1 MIPVSELL
9 MEIDNKLNSNSNLTN
24 QFIPNETKI
33 DALNNAQNK
42 LVIKKLGLNNDY
54 QLGLD
59 AFKKRYEDLQIL
71 IVPYEQ
77 LPVTFLADQFNSYTS
92 DILTLKKD
100 FFVPIDIYVLA
111 TKGDCKNR
119 ILNIINIVR
128 HGDLQMKLNSPHFTP
143 NFRYQESLATISG
156 NNIYTY
162 SDKNNTFTID
172 NLFITYLRYPVK
184 IDIVG
189 YTHLDE
195 TISTNVNCELDA
207 YLFNELIDL
216 TVEELSMNTHNQ
228 ETLGNSIRRIQE
240 DE

>member
-1 MIPVSELL
+1 MIPVLGLL
-9 MEIDNKLNSNSNLTN
+9 MEVDNKLNSNSNLTN

-42 LVIKKLGLNNDY
+42 LLLKKIGLNNNY

-59 AFKKRYEDLQIL
+59 AFKKRYEDLQVL
-71 IVPYEQ
+71 IVPYEK
-77 LPVTFLADQFNSYTS
+77 LSVTAVGDQFNSYS
-92 DILTLKKD
+92 SSVLNLVNK
-100 FFVPIDIYVLA
+100 FFVPIDLYVLA
-111 TKGDCKNR
+111 TKDNCKNR

-162 SDKNNTFTID
+162 SDKYNTFTI
-172 NLFITYLRYPVK
+172 NSLYITYLRYPVS

-189 YTHLDE
+189 YTHLDG
-195 TISTNVNCELDA
+195 TPSTTVNCELDP
-207 YLFNELIDL
+207 YLFNELVDL

-228 ETLGNSIRRIQE
+228 ETLNNTIRRIQE